1 MPLRSIEPLL
11 QSARR
16 ALLGTLA
23 LIAALLVPNQLPA
36 LDSIDLD
43 VRDIHAADWSA
54 KGIAVRLTLGADG
67 KSGAR
72 ISVARALFIE
82 PLGEFRNIVV
92 VCPVTIT
99 LGAVIGCRNAR
110 VTATHSRLGK
120 LAFAATATLDRRDQ
134 ALSVKVRGLSV
145 AGGQWQLDASWRQ
158 QGWQLAATADRIG
171 IAALRKFAAPWV
183 ALPADIEADG
193 TLSPHVV
200 IAGRNKLDR
209 INVVATLD
217 SLTLNNADG
226 TLATE
231 KLKANIDT
239 QLVSTSRGFDIKS
252 HLAFTAGQ
260 AYRDPVFVDLARVPV
275 SIEWTG
281 DWDLAAERLSVSR
294 FAIDQ
299 PGVLVATGTA
309 SVALAATPV
318 IAALSVRLEQGLLP
332 KLYATY
338 LQPFLVNGDLKD
350 LATKGLLTGNAEILN
365 GSPISID
372 LRLSAIDADDT
383 AGHMAVHGLG
393 GSVAWRSDP
402 ASEKPSHVAWHDGQA
417 YGFSGGEAAVDF
429 SLGGRNFHMLKP
441 TRLPVFDGGVAIAAF
456 ELGDVGL
463 PEMSVL
469 FDATIEPISMRR
481 ICKALGW
488 PEFSGTLAG
497 RVPRLTFKNKIL
509 SFDGDLDARVFDG
522 RVIVSKLRLE
532 DPLGVWPRL
541 SGEIEVDNLD
551 LEAVT
556 GTFSFGEIT
565 GRLSGYVHGLELFA
579 WQPTAF
585 DAVLATPPNDRSE
598 HRISQRAI
606 SNISAIGGGSST
618 RALSSGVLRFF
629 ENFKYER
636 LGLACKLADEVC
648 LMRGIGPAR
657 NGYYIVRGRGLPRID
672 VVGNAG
678 RIIWPQLVANLKAAT
693 KAGAP
698 EVRTSP

>member
-1 MPLRSIEPLL
+1 MPLRSIEPLP
-11 QSARR
+11 QRARR
-16 ALLGTLA
+16 ALFCTLA
-23 LIAALLVPNQLPA
+23 FIIALLLPDRLPA
-36 LDSIDLD
+36 VDSIDLD
-43 VRDIHAADWSA
+43 ARDIYAADWSA
-54 KGIAVRLTLGADG
+54 KGVTVRLTLGADG

-82 PLGEFRNIVV
+82 PLGEFRNILV
-92 VCPVTIT
+92 VCPATIT

-120 LAFAATATLDRRDQ
+120 LAFTATATLDRRDQ
-134 ALSVKVRGLSV
+134 ALSVKVRGLRV
-145 AGGQWQLDASWRQ
+145 AGGQWQLDANWRQ

-171 IAALRKFAAPWV
+171 IAALRKFAAPWIT
-183 ALPADIEADG
+183 LPADIEADG
-193 TLSPHVV
+193 ALSPHVV
-200 IAGRNKLDR
+200 IAGRDKLDR
-209 INVVATLD
+209 INLVATLD

-226 TLATE
+226 TLATD
-231 KLKANIDT
+231 KLKANVDA
-239 QLVSTSRGFDIKS
+239 QLIATAHGFEIKS

-260 AYRDPVFVDLARVPV
+260 AYRDPVFVDLARVPA

-281 DWDLAAERLSVSR
+281 DWDSAAKRLNVSR
-294 FAIDQ
+294 FAVDQ
-299 PGVLVATGTA
+299 PGVLAATGTA
-309 SVALAATPV
+309 SLALAAAPLV
-318 IAALSVRLEQGLLP
+318 SALHVRLEQGLFP
-332 KLYATY
+332 GLYATY

-350 LATKGLLTGNAEILN
+350 LATKGSLTGSAEILD
-365 GSPISID
+365 GSPTSLD
-372 LRLSAIDADDT
+372 LHLTAVDADDT

-393 GSVAWRSDP
+393 GNVSWRNDP
-402 ASEKPSHVAWHDGQA
+402 ASQQPSHVEWQDGQA
-417 YGFSGGEAAVDF
+417 YGFSGGKAAIDF
-429 SLGGRNFHMLKP
+429 ALGGRNFRMLKP
-441 TRLPVFDGGVAIAAF
+441 TRLPVFDGGVAVAAF
-456 ELGDVGL
+456 ELGDIGL

-481 ICKALGW
+481 ICQALGW

-522 RVIVSKLRLE
+522 RVTVSKLRLE

-551 LEAVT
+551 LQAVT

-606 SNISAIGGGSST
+606 SNISAIGGGGST
-618 RALSSGVLRFF
+618 RALSSGVLKFF
-629 ENFKYER
+629 ENFRYER